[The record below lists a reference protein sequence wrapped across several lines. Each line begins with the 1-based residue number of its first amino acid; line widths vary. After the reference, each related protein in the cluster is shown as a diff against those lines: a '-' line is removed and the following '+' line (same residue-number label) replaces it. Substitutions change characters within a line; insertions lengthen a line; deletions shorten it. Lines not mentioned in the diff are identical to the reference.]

1 MAIVHKQHKQYS
13 RPRKLFE
20 IARIAEENALVEKY
34 GLKNKRE
41 IWKADALVSK
51 LRKEA
56 KKLITAQN
64 DIQEIFISR
73 LVEKGFIKK
82 GSKIDD
88 VLDLKKENILDR
100 RFQTIVFRKGL
111 AKTPKEARQM
121 IVHRHVFLKDGIV
134 NIPSHFIN
142 LKDES
147 MIKLKVKSKKEKI
160 IKQEEKPAEG
170 ENASA

>member
-1 MAIVHKQHKQYS
+1 MATIHKQHKQYS

-20 IARIAEENALVEKY
+20 SGRIAEENGLVKKY

-41 IWKADALVSK
+41 IWKADAAVSK
-51 LRKEA
+51 IRKEA
-56 KKLITAQN
+56 KKLITAQS
-64 DIQEIFISR
+64 DVQETFISR

-82 GSKIDD
+82 GSRIDD

-100 RFQTIVFRKGL
+100 RFQTIVFKKGL

-121 IVHRHVFLKDGIV
+121 IVHRHVFLKDSIV
-134 NIPSHFIN
+134 NIPSYFVN
-142 LKDES
+142 LKEENT
-147 MIKLKVKSKKEKI
+147 IKLKAKPKKEK
-160 IKQEEKPAEG
+160 QEKPVEKPVEK